1 MQDESSSPT
10 QDYYHEDTATFGDR
24 MAAAR
29 EALGLDRNAL
39 ARRLGVRPATI
50 ENWEDDRAEPRANRA
65 QMLAGV
71 LGVSLT
77 WLLSGQGDGIV
88 SDEGEGGAEVAPLL
102 AELRSLR
109 AEQLR
114 ISERMALIEKRL
126 RRALV

>member
-1 MQDESSSPT
+1 MQDESGSPAP
-10 QDYYHEDTATFGDR
+10 DYYHEDTATFGDR

-50 ENWEDDRAEPRANRA
+50 ANWEDDRAEPRANRA

-88 SDEGEGGAEVAPLL
+88 AEDGEASAEVGPLL

-109 AEQLR
+109 ADQLR